1 MIRRADADSGVRLN
15 QTNNSCLCRTNCPHR
30 LKIRLS
36 VSQHIILVVSKGGRA
51 IYSGHDQRDFQYL
64 GDPNRSVMS
73 GPGDPWWGYLLAVAV
88 RGRFPLPI
96 SSSHALTDSISD
108 SSASLSSI
116 PVCLFIAKAAK
127 SACVALDSRDKSVS
141 LLEWRTDAYVNRVL
155 PPANGEFQTACQT
168 PRPFQ
173 QGVAR
178 TKAFARLI
186 GQMAFVR
193 VCTVQE

>member
-1 MIRRADADSGVRLN
+1 M
-15 QTNNSCLCRTNCPHR
+15 LCRTNCPHR

-36 VSQHIILVVSKGGRA
+36 VSQHIILVVSKSGRA

-127 SACVALDSRDKSVS
+127 SACAALDSRDKSVS

-155 PPANGEFQTACQT
+155 PPANGEFQTACQNSKAL
-168 PRPFQ
+168 P
-173 QGVAR
+173 AR
-178 TKAFARLI
+178 RCPDESVARLI
-186 GQMAFVR
+186 GEMASVR